1 MAAFH
6 DALLLPLG
14 PAAQALLLA
23 PEESNPEGEIAQE
36 RQSSGRCNGTSVAG
50 AHRVGTCVHEYTA
63 PSLEDVEI
71 FESIATTLGTR
82 EVSMLNM
89 LLKAGKAR
97 GVAVR
102 SLSNAALP
110 GVPPRTS
117 PLFFSRLLRAG
128 LPKHPRT

>member
-50 AHRVGTCVHEYTA
+50 AHRVGTIVHEYTA
-63 PSLEDVEI
+63 PSPEDEEI

-102 SLSNAALP
+102 SLSNPALP